1 MVNGKQTINDHVG
14 ELLSG
19 FVDGELTQ
27 QQRQLVRLHCEECSE
42 CQDILSNLYE
52 LRERVGKASL
62 SETGE
67 DQWRETMKDDNIV
80 QTTRGIGWLLFIAGL
95 LFVAGIGLVGFIF
108 SDEIS
113 IGMKLILVAV
123 YGGLATL
130 LFSVLR
136 QRLIERK
143 TDKYK
148 DVEI

>member
-1 MVNGKQTINDHVG
+1 MVNGIYNIDDHVG

-27 QQRQLVRLHCEECSE
+27 QQRQRVSLHCEGCEECRE
-42 CQDILSNLYE
+42 TLSE
-52 LRERVGKASL
+52 LRELRVKVGKAPL
-62 SETGE
+62 SELGE
-67 DQWRETMKDDNIV
+67 DKWRETMNDSTV
-80 QTTRGIGWLLFIAGL
+80 QTTRSIGWLMLIAGVL
-95 LFVAGIGLVGFIF
+95 AIAGIGVFGFLF
-108 SDEIS
+108 NDEIP
-113 IGMKLILVAV
+113 IVMKLIMIGV

>member
-1 MVNGKQTINDHVG
+1 MINEKRHVDQHVG

-27 QQRQLVRLHCEECSE
+27 QQRQLVTLHCGECIE
-42 CQDILSNLYE
+42 CRENLAN
-52 LRERVGKASL
+52 LRALRQRIGNANL
-62 SETGE
+62 SEVGE
-67 DQWRETMKDDNIV
+67 DKWRETMNDPTV

-95 LFVAGIGLVGFIF
+95 LVIAGIGLVGFIL
-108 SDEIS
+108 SDEIP
-113 IGMKLILVAV
+113 IGLKLTLIAI

-130 LFSVLR
+130 LYSVLR

>member
-1 MVNGKQTINDHVG
+1 MVEEKRNIDSHVG

-19 FVDGELTQ
+19 YVDGELTQ
-27 QQRQLVRLHCEECSE
+27 QQRQLVSLHCEDCAECR
-42 CQDILSNLYE
+42 DILTR
-52 LRERVGKASL
+52 LREIRQSVGKAQL
-62 SETGE
+62 SELGE
-67 DQWRETMKDDNIV
+67 DKWRETMNDSTV
-80 QTTRGIGWLLFIAGL
+80 QTTRSIGWLMFITGL
-95 LFVAGIGLVGFIF
+95 LAIAGIGIVTFLF
-108 SDEIS
+108 DNEIPVV
-113 IGMKLILVAV
+113 MKLIIIAV

>member
-1 MVNGKQTINDHVG
+1 MIDERRLVDKHVG

-27 QQRQLVRLHCEECSE
+27 QQRQLVTLHCEQCSE
-42 CQDILSNLYE
+42 CRENLDSLRE
-52 LRERVGKASL
+52 LRERIKNARL
-62 SETGE
+62 SEVGE
-67 DQWRETMKDDNIV
+67 DEWRESMKDDVVEI
-80 QTTRGIGWLLFIAGL
+80 TRGIGWLMFIAGL
-95 LFVAGIGLVGFIF
+95 LAIAGVMLVIF
-108 SDEIS
+108 FFNDEIP
-113 IGMKLILVAV
+113 IGIKLIMIAI

-148 DVEI
+148 NVEI

>member
-1 MVNGKQTINDHVG
+1 MIDTNRIANQHVG
-14 ELLSG
+14 EQLSG
-19 FVDGELTQ
+19 FIDGELTQ
-27 QQRQLVRLHCEECSE
+27 QERQLVTLHCEVCADCRENFE
-42 CQDILSNLYE
+42 RLRA
-52 LRERVGKASL
+52 LRERIGNAGL

-67 DQWRETMKDDNIV
+67 DKWRETMDDPTV
-80 QTTRGIGWLLFIAGL
+80 QLTRGIGWLLFIVGL
-95 LFVAGIGLVGFIF
+95 LVIAGIGLVGFLF
-108 SDEIS
+108 SDDIS
-113 IGMKLILVAV
+113 VGVKLLMLMI